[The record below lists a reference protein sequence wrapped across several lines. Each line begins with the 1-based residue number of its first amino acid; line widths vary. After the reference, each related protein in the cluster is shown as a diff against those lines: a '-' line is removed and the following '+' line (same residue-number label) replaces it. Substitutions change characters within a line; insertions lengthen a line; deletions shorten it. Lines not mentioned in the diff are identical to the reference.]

1 MPQAERSDARFMST
15 EDRITHLEDQLREL
29 RDQQADLRKQLARA
43 QFDQWQ
49 GRVEDLELQM
59 RLGAMDASD
68 KVTAQLKNVHNKWAD
83 ARRQFEE
90 SIKTASSVA
99 DTVRA
104 GLEQAFDDL
113 RKALLESKSK
123 LASSGR

>member
-1 MPQAERSDARFMST
+1 MTT
-15 EDRITHLEDQLREL
+15 EDRITQLEDQLREL
-29 RDQQADLRKQLARA
+29 RGQQADLRKQLARA

-49 GRVEDLELQM
+49 GRVEDLELQVH
-59 RLGAMDASD
+59 LGAVEATD
-68 KVTAQLKNVHNKWAD
+68 KVTAQLKNVHTKWAT
-83 ARRQFEE
+83 ARRQFED

-104 GLEQAFDDL
+104 GMEKAFDDL

-123 LASSGR
+123 LAPPNR